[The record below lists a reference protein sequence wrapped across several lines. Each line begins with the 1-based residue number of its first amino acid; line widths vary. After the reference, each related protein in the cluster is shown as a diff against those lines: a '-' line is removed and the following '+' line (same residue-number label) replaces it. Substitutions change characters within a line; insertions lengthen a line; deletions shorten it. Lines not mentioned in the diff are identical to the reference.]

1 MQLLPVG
8 QHVGEIRSAC
18 LGILE
23 QAYIGGRHAA
33 EGLEIIGYHVR
44 ISRCITARDDACIAI
59 DTGSYGDDVGL
70 GLVKIRDWSR
80 DSVHVVGS
88 GASRL
93 NDEQQRL
100 RPGGGSP

>member
-1 MQLLPVG
+1 MAASWTAVRRDPLGLL
-8 QHVGEIRSAC
+8 E
-18 LGILE
+18 ILE
-23 QAYIGGRHAA
+23 QWDIRGRHAV

-44 ISRCITARDDACIAI
+44 ISRCIGPGGDVRIAI
-59 DTGSYGDDVGL
+59 YTGSYGDYVGL

-80 DSVHVVGS
+80 DLVHAVGS

-100 RPGGGSP
+100 RPRSGSP